1 MFDVPL
7 IQFNREFIAES
18 LDVFYYLGCVGIL
31 VRWVYH
37 VFVAK
42 RRQAPEIVIFF
53 RELKS
58 TRRKSEFVS
67 YPYSVSTPRSLL
79 KGTHSMCSEPP
90 GGAAG
95 TDPPAQRFRGPF
107 QGTR

>member
-18 LDVFYYLGCVGIL
+18 LDVFYYLGRMGVL

-42 RRQAPEIVIFF
+42 RR
-53 RELKS
+53 
-58 TRRKSEFVS
+58 
-67 YPYSVSTPRSLL
+67 
-79 KGTHSMCSEPP
+79 
-90 GGAAG
+90 
-95 TDPPAQRFRGPF
+95 
-107 QGTR
+107 